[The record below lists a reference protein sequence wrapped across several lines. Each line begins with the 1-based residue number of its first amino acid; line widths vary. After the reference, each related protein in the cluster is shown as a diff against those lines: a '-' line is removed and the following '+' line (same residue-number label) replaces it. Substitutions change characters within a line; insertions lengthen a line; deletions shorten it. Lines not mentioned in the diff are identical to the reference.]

1 MDCLWL
7 GGNSD
12 SRPIFLPAI
21 LEWTLHYCV
30 ICLFFYHLT
39 EADIIH
45 MRIKKLLICI
55 GITLCTIAATLG
67 LYSPNVQ
74 HSSVPSQTLPQR
86 DMATDALETK
96 KGKGKINAQPH
107 NPESFYQ
114 FIIDTNLF
122 RPLGWRTPK
131 KQPDWTLIGTAVS
144 ENIEESEAFILER
157 SSNRMHIVKVG
168 DVFGEALVKVI
179 ESKRVILN
187 EAGKEI
193 VLYCGRLQFIKT
205 N

>member
-1 MDCLWL
+1 MV

-12 SRPIFLPAI
+12 SRPIFLPTI

-30 ICLFFYHLT
+30 ICLFFCHLT

-74 HSSVPSQTLPQR
+74 HSSVPSQTLLQR
-86 DMATDALETK
+86 DMATDALDTK
-96 KGKGKINAQPH
+96 RSKGKINAQPH

-193 VLYCGRLQFIKT
+193 VLYCGRLQFIRT